1 MSTPDKEIHYLNHE
15 KGFKSWF
22 WTLDHKRLG
31 VMYMWSVIGAF
42 MLGGL
47 FAMLVRAE
55 LMYPN
60 EGGPGALG
68 GLVKETLTT
77 LKLVRADLTT
87 ADMYNHFFTLHGAI
101 MVFLVIIPGIPA
113 ALGNFALP
121 MMLGAKDVA
130 YPKLN
135 RFSYHLW
142 LTGASFFTIALVTKG
157 LDTGW
162 TFYAP
167 YSTSHTD
174 TAVIWAGFGA
184 FVLGFSSIFTGLNFI
199 VTIHKMRPEG
209 MTWFK
214 MPLFLWAIYATAII
228 QILATPVI
236 GIALLMLVI
245 EHTLGFGIF
254 DASLGGDP
262 VLFEHIFWFYS
273 HPAVYVMILPAMGV
287 ISEMLSTFS
296 RKPIF
301 GYKSIAMSSVA
312 IAIFSFIVWGHHMF
326 VSGQSAVVSVIFSA
340 LTFSVAVPSAIKVFN
355 WVATLYK
362 GSIRLVTP
370 MWYALSV
377 IWLFGIGGLTGLW
390 LGTLGTDIHL
400 HDTYFV
406 VAHFHFVMVGSAVF
420 SFIGGIF
427 FWWPKMFGKMY
438 NETTAKLGCL
448 LAFVGFNLTF
458 LPQFVAG
465 TKGMPRRYFDYHPEF
480 ASYNWWSSIGAM
492 VLGIGLLI
500 ALYSLI
506 ASLIGQGKKA
516 PANPWGAVTLD
527 WQCTSP
533 PPPHNFDHA
542 PPVEDPYDH
551 ELVEWDEQIQ
561 GFLPVD
567 PVEGDPN
574 LARMGSA
581 KLV

>member
-1 MSTPDKEIHYLNHE
+1 MEHTTPDVHYLNHE

-31 VMYMWSVIGAF
+31 LMYLWSVIGAF
-42 MLGGL
+42 ILGGI
-47 FAMLVRAE
+47 FALLVRTE
-55 LMYPN
+55 LMFPN
-60 EGGPGALG
+60 INGRGPALEGLTNLG
-68 GLVKETLTT
+68 
-77 LKLVRADLTT
+77 T
-87 ADMYNHFFTLHGAI
+87 ADAYNHFFTLHGAI

-113 ALGNFALP
+113 ALGNFAVP

-142 LTGASFFTIALVTKG
+142 LTGALFFVIALFSKG

-167 YSTSHTD
+167 YSTSHSD
-174 TAVIWAGFGA
+174 TSVIWATMGA
-184 FVLGFSSIFTGLNFI
+184 FILGFSSIFTGLNMLS
-199 VTIHKMRPEG
+199 TIHKLRPDG

-214 MPLFLWAIYATAII
+214 MPLFLWAIYSTAVI

-236 GIALLMLVI
+236 GIALLMLTV
-245 EHTLGFGIF
+245 ERSLGVGIF
-254 DASLGGDP
+254 DPAIGGDP

-273 HPAVYVMILPAMGV
+273 HPAVYVMVLPAMGV
-287 ISEMLSTFS
+287 ISELLANFS

-301 GYKSIAMSSVA
+301 GYRSIAFSSVA

-326 VSGQSAVVSVIFSA
+326 VSGQSDLVNVVFSA

-362 GSIRLVTP
+362 GSISLDTP

-406 VAHFHFVMVGSAVF
+406 VAHFHFVMVGSAIF
-420 SFIGGIF
+420 AFIGGVF
-427 FWWPKMFGKMY
+427 YWWPKMYGVMY
-438 NETTAKLGCL
+438 SERISKAGCFI
-448 LAFVGFNLTF
+448 AFFGFNLTF
-458 LPQFVAG
+458 LPQFIAG
-465 TKGMPRRYFDYHPEF
+465 SLGMPRRYFDYAEEF
-480 ASYNWWSSIGAM
+480 AVYNLWSSIGAM
-492 VLGIGLLI
+492 TLGVGLSI
-500 ALYSLI
+500 ALFSLI
-506 ASLIGQGKKA
+506 KSLVGKRVAA

-533 PPPHNFDHA
+533 PPPHNFDVA
-542 PPVEDPYDH
+542 PPVDGPYDH
-551 ELVEWDEQIQ
+551 SLLRWDEEAQAYFPI
-561 GFLPVD
+561 D
-567 PVEGDPN
+567 PMPDDPN

-581 KLV
+581 RPA

>member
-1 MSTPDKEIHYLNHE
+1 MTNTTPDVHYLNHE

-31 VMYMWSVIGAF
+31 VMYMWSVIAAF
-42 MLGGL
+42 ILGGI
-47 FAMLVRAE
+47 FALLVRME
-55 LMYPN
+55 LMEPN
-60 EGGPGALG
+60 AIAGGAALEGFSD
-68 GLVKETLTT
+68 
-77 LKLVRADLTT
+77 KLSAPDL
-87 ADMYNHFFTLHGAI
+87 YNHFFTLHGAI

-142 LTGASFFTIALVTKG
+142 LTGAIFFVIALLTKG

-167 YSTSHTD
+167 YSTSHSD
-174 TAVIWAGFGA
+174 SAVIWATMGA
-184 FVLGFSSIFTGLNFI
+184 FILGFSSIFTGLNML
-199 VTIHKMRPEG
+199 VTIHKMRPDG

-214 MPLFLWAIYATAII
+214 MPLFIWAIYATAVI

-236 GIALLMLVI
+236 GIALLMLTI
-245 EHTLGFGIF
+245 ERALGVGIF
-254 DASLGGDP
+254 DPALGGDP

-273 HPAVYVMILPAMGV
+273 HPAVYVMVLPAMGV
-287 ISEMLSTFS
+287 VSELISNFS

-301 GYKSIAMSSVA
+301 GYKSIAFSSVA

-326 VSGQSAVVSVIFSA
+326 VSGQSDIVNVVFSA

-362 GSIRLVTP
+362 GSISLDTP

-406 VAHFHFVMVGSAVF
+406 VAHFHFVMVGSAIF

-427 FWWPKMFGKMY
+427 YWWPKMFGVMY
-438 NETTAKLGCL
+438 NEFTAKVGCFI
-448 LAFVGFNLTF
+448 AFAGFNLTF

-465 TKGMPRRYFDYHPEF
+465 SQGMPRRYFDYAPEF
-480 ASYNWWSSIGAM
+480 ATYNYYSSIGAM
-492 VLGIGLLI
+492 VLGIGLSI
-500 ALYSLI
+500 ALFSLVR
-506 ASLIGQGKKA
+506 SLMGEKKVA

-542 PPVEDPYDH
+542 PPVQGPYDH
-551 ELVEWDEQIQ
+551 ELLRWNEELNGYEPID
-561 GFLPVD
+561 PVD
-567 PVEGDPN
+567 GDPN

-581 KLV
+581 KTV

>member
-1 MSTPDKEIHYLNHE
+1 MTNTTPDVHYLNCE

-31 VMYMWSVIGAF
+31 LMYMWSVIAAF
-42 MLGGL
+42 ILGGI
-47 FAMLVRAE
+47 FALLVRME
-55 LMYPN
+55 LMQPN
-60 EGGPGALG
+60 MGIEENAALYGWSKELGPANL
-68 GLVKETLTT
+68 
-77 LKLVRADLTT
+77 
-87 ADMYNHFFTLHGAI
+87 YNHFFTLHGAI

-142 LTGASFFTIALVTKG
+142 LSGAIFFVLALVTKG

-167 YSTSHTD
+167 YSLTTD
-174 TAVIWAGFGA
+174 TAVVFATTGA
-184 FVLGFSSIFTGLNFI
+184 FILGFSSIFTGLNML
-199 VTIHKMRPEG
+199 VTIHKLRPEG

-236 GIALLMLVI
+236 GIALLMLTI
-245 EHTLGFGIF
+245 ERVLGVGIF
-254 DASLGGDP
+254 DPTLGGDP

-273 HPAVYVMILPAMGV
+273 HPAVYVMVLPAMGV
-287 ISEMLSTFS
+287 VSELLANFS

-301 GYKSIAMSSVA
+301 GYRSIAFSSVA

-326 VSGQSAVVSVIFSA
+326 VSGQSDLVNVVFSA

-355 WVATLYK
+355 WIATLYK
-362 GSIRLVTP
+362 GSISLDTP

-406 VAHFHFVMVGSAVF
+406 VAHFHFVMVGSAIF
-420 SFIGGIF
+420 AFIGGVF
-427 FWWPKMFGKMY
+427 YWWPKMYGVMY
-438 NETTAKLGCL
+438 NETIAKTGTAI
-448 LAFVGFNLTF
+448 AFIGFNLTF
-458 LPQFVAG
+458 LPQFIAG
-465 TKGMPRRYFDYHPEF
+465 SKGMPRRYFDYAEEF
-480 ASYNWWSSIGAM
+480 ASYNYWSSIGAM
-492 VLGIGLLI
+492 TLGVGLSI
-500 ALYSLI
+500 ALYALLKSLM
-506 ASLIGQGKKA
+506 GQRKAA

-542 PPVEDPYDH
+542 PPVDGPYDH
-551 ELVEWDEQIQ
+551 ELVRWNNDLQ
-561 GFLPVD
+561 GYEPVD
-567 PVEGDPN
+567 PVDGDPN

-581 KLV
+581 KLA

>member
-1 MSTPDKEIHYLNHE
+1 MTTTTPDVHYLNHE

-31 VMYMWSVIGAF
+31 VMYMWSVIAAF
-42 MLGGL
+42 ILGGI
-47 FAMLVRAE
+47 FALLVRME
-55 LMYPN
+55 LMEPN
-60 EGGPGALG
+60 GYVLENAALYG
-68 GLVKETLTT
+68 FSD
-77 LKLVRADLTT
+77 KLSAADL
-87 ADMYNHFFTLHGAI
+87 YNHFFTLHGAI

-142 LTGASFFTIALVTKG
+142 LTGAIFFVMALVTKG

-167 YSTSHTD
+167 YSTSHSD
-174 TAVIWAGFGA
+174 SAVIWATMGA
-184 FVLGFSSIFTGLNFI
+184 FILGFSSIFTGLNML
-199 VTIHKMRPEG
+199 VTIHKMRPDG

-214 MPLFLWAIYATAII
+214 MPLFIWAIYATAVI

-236 GIALLMLVI
+236 GIALLMLTV
-245 EHTLGFGIF
+245 ERTLGVGIF
-254 DASLGGDP
+254 DPALGGDP

-287 ISEMLSTFS
+287 VSELIANFS

-301 GYKSIAMSSVA
+301 GYRSIAFSSVA

-326 VSGQSAVVSVIFSA
+326 VSGQSDIVNVVFSA

-362 GSIRLVTP
+362 GSISLDTP

-406 VAHFHFVMVGSAVF
+406 VAHFHFVMVGSAIF

-427 FWWPKMFGKMY
+427 YWWPKMFGVMY
-438 NETTAKLGCL
+438 SEGISKLGCAI
-448 LAFVGFNLTF
+448 AFIGFNMTF

-465 TKGMPRRYFDYHPEF
+465 SHGMPRRYFDYDPQFEV
-480 ASYNWWSSIGAM
+480 YNYWSSIGAM
-492 VLGIGLLI
+492 VLGVGLSI
-500 ALYSLI
+500 ALYALVRSLM
-506 ASLIGQGKKA
+506 GERKPA

-542 PPVEDPYDH
+542 PPVDGPYDH
-551 ELVEWDEQIQ
+551 ELVRWNDELN
-561 GFLPVD
+561 GYEPVD
-567 PVEGDPN
+567 PVDGDPN

-581 KLV
+581 KTV

>member
-1 MSTPDKEIHYLNHE
+1 MTNTTPDVHYLNHE

-31 VMYMWSVIGAF
+31 VMYMWSVIAAF
-42 MLGGL
+42 ILGGI
-47 FAMLVRAE
+47 FALLVRME
-55 LMYPN
+55 LMEPN
-60 EGGPGALG
+60 SVAGGAALEGFSSSLSAP
-68 GLVKETLTT
+68 
-77 LKLVRADLTT
+77 DL
-87 ADMYNHFFTLHGAI
+87 YNHFFTLHGAI

-142 LTGASFFTIALVTKG
+142 LTGAIFFVIALLTKG

-167 YSTSHTD
+167 YSTSHSD
-174 TAVIWAGFGA
+174 TAVIWATMGA
-184 FVLGFSSIFTGLNFI
+184 FILGFSSIFTGLNML
-199 VTIHKMRPEG
+199 VTVHKMRPDG

-214 MPLFLWAIYATAII
+214 MPLFIWAIYATAVI

-236 GIALLMLVI
+236 GIALLMLTI
-245 EHTLGFGIF
+245 ERALGVGIF
-254 DASLGGDP
+254 DPALGGDP

-273 HPAVYVMILPAMGV
+273 HPAVYVMVLPAMGV
-287 ISEMLSTFS
+287 VSELIANFS

-301 GYKSIAMSSVA
+301 GYKSIAFSSVA

-326 VSGQSAVVSVIFSA
+326 VSGQSDIVNVVFSA

-362 GSIRLVTP
+362 GSISLDTP

-406 VAHFHFVMVGSAVF
+406 VAHFHFVMVGSAIF

-427 FWWPKMFGKMY
+427 YWWPKMFGVMY
-438 NETTAKLGCL
+438 SEFTAKIGCFV
-448 LAFVGFNLTF
+448 AFVGFNLTF

-465 TKGMPRRYFDYHPEF
+465 SQGMPRRYFDYAPEF
-480 ASYNWWSSIGAM
+480 ANYNYFSSIGAM
-492 VLGIGLLI
+492 VLGVGLSI
-500 ALYSLI
+500 ALYSLVR
-506 ASLIGQGKKA
+506 SLMGKKKVA

-542 PPVEDPYDH
+542 PPVEGPYDH
-551 ELVEWDEQIQ
+551 ELLRWNNELDGYEPID
-561 GFLPVD
+561 PVD
-567 PVEGDPN
+567 GDPN

-581 KLV
+581 KTV

>member
-1 MSTPDKEIHYLNHE
+1 MTNTTPDVHYLNCE

-31 VMYMWSVIGAF
+31 LMYMWSVIAAF
-42 MLGGL
+42 ILGGI
-47 FAMLVRAE
+47 FALLVRME
-55 LMYPN
+55 LMHPN
-60 EGGPGALG
+60 MGDPANAALFGWSTELGPANL
-68 GLVKETLTT
+68 
-77 LKLVRADLTT
+77 
-87 ADMYNHFFTLHGAI
+87 YNHFFTLHGAI

-142 LTGASFFTIALVTKG
+142 LSGAIFFVLALVTKG

-167 YSTSHTD
+167 YSLTTD
-174 TAVIWAGFGA
+174 TAVVFATTGA
-184 FVLGFSSIFTGLNFI
+184 FILGFSSIFTGLNML
-199 VTIHKMRPEG
+199 VTIHKLRPEG

-236 GIALLMLVI
+236 GIALLMLTI
-245 EHTLGFGIF
+245 ERTLGVGIF
-254 DASLGGDP
+254 DPTMGGDP

-273 HPAVYVMILPAMGV
+273 HPAVYVMVLPAMGV
-287 ISEMLSTFS
+287 VSELLANFS

-301 GYKSIAMSSVA
+301 GYRSIAFSSVA

-326 VSGQSAVVSVIFSA
+326 VSGQSDLVNVVFSA

-355 WVATLYK
+355 WIATLYK
-362 GSIRLVTP
+362 GSISLDTP

-406 VAHFHFVMVGSAVF
+406 VAHFHFVMVGSAIF
-420 SFIGGIF
+420 AFIGGVF
-427 FWWPKMFGKMY
+427 YWWPKMYGVMY
-438 NETTAKLGCL
+438 NETIAKTGTAI
-448 LAFVGFNLTF
+448 AFIGFNLTF

-465 TKGMPRRYFDYHPEF
+465 SKGMPRRYFDYAPEF
-480 ASYNWWSSIGAM
+480 AGYNFWSSVGAM
-492 VLGIGLLI
+492 MLGVGLVI
-500 ALYSLI
+500 ALYSLLK
-506 ASLIGQGKKA
+506 SLMGARKIA

-542 PPVEDPYDH
+542 PPVDGPYDH
-551 ELVEWDEQIQ
+551 ELVRWNEDLQ
-561 GFLPVD
+561 GYEPVD
-567 PVEGDPN
+567 PVDGDPN

-581 KLV
+581 KLA